1 MVLSYFVAVHFIVI
15 IVFARSRVLRRG
27 AGKDKAEGGN
37 PPALRFRRRQG
48 FAGLVGAT
56 RAETGKIRPHPGLL
70 LRLRWRYGA
79 TSQEKENGFRFPLW
93 PAGFYLRA
101 SAVERHRSGQ
111 GLRLLQ
117 IC

>member
-27 AGKDKAEGGN
+27 ARGGERQSGRRESGK
-37 PPALRFRRRQG
+37 
-48 FAGLVGAT
+48 
-56 RAETGKIRPHPGLL
+56 AETGKIRPHPGLL

-79 TSQEKENGFRFPLW
+79 TSQEKENGFRYPLW